1 MTSATLVSIVMPTY
15 KPRFF
20 GQALDS
26 VLAQTYPAL
35 ELVICDDNGD
45 GAIEALLASRLAD
58 APSPIRYHRN
68 PTRLG
73 ELGST
78 LKGIGLA
85 QGEYVKFLHDDDVL
99 EPDCIAQLVEAIER
113 NPGTAMASSRR
124 RRIDDDGV
132 PLPDILATSFPFA
145 EDVLIDGPEL
155 VSFLSDHA
163 INFIGEPSC
172 VLCRRADLVAL
183 GDTLM
188 MLNGKPI
195 HWVGDLAIYVKLLR
209 HGNLAFLASPLTHF
223 RVSSAQFSQAG
234 RDQVG
239 VGDQGHEDLR
249 QGIRQLGWR
258 REHGDNRQVRVAPL
272 SPHKARVFKS
282 VDLVNALMQ
291 SAGMAERVSP
301 ATWLGVRHP
310 STVQRALI
318 QARLQ
323 AHAGGPRIAVLLI
336 DRHGDTAAVAATR
349 DSLDAVA
356 CYQQHQTWVIS
367 STPQQVAAHGERGV
381 LIDAHGLATTL
392 NRVIAAQDA
401 VDWVL
406 LVEAGSLFTTSG
418 LMMLA
423 LEMLAL
429 PDHCQA
435 VYADEVMALDNDQLG
450 LALRPALYLDMLLSA
465 PATLS
470 RHWAFRHRTLLADGG
485 FPTGPSAAFELDYQ
499 LGLIE
504 RYGLACIRHL
514 AEPLLMASARPQHDD
529 EDERQAIARHLAE
542 RGYVDA
548 VVHSA
553 GPGRHAVDYRHAQQP
568 LVSILV
574 LVDGRLPQVQRC
586 LESILANTSYPHYE
600 VLLLDRGTTEPDLHG
615 WLGGIETLGMQQ
627 IRVLRFAAEPPRE
640 AVCNAAVEHARGEMV
655 LWLAAGAAVMKA
667 DWLEQLL
674 NHALRPEVGAVSGKL
689 LRGDGTVHHAG
700 MLLGLGAPAARA
712 FEGAAFDESGYLQR
726 LQLDQNYSALSGECL
741 MLPRQLFVDAGGFAQ
756 EPALA
761 QWSDVDLCLRLQQAG
776 YLNVYAARA
785 QLLIDPLD
793 APAAALD
800 EEAMYARWLPVMA
813 NDPAYNPGF
822 SLDPGAGFQLADP
835 RASWRPLQSW
845 RPLPSVIALPADIE
859 GCGHYRVIQ
868 PLRALRE
875 AGMAE
880 GVLFNG
886 YLEISELAR
895 QDPDVVIL
903 QRQVGEARLEAMRRM
918 KALSRAFKVYELDD
932 YLPNLPLK
940 NAHREHMPK
949 DILKTLRRGLGM
961 VDRFVVS
968 TPALAEAFAGLH
980 SDIRV
985 AENRLPPHWWE
996 QLPVQAE
1003 RQGGKPRIGWA
1014 GGASHT
1020 GDLELI
1026 ADVVKELADE
1036 VEWVFLGMYPFALR
1050 QHIHQFQPGVPID
1063 QYPAA
1068 LAALDLDLA
1077 LAPVEQNLFNECK
1090 SNLRLLEYGACGYPV
1105 IASDVRCYQGSLPVT
1120 LVKNRYRDWIGA
1132 IREHLADLGAARA
1145 QGAALR
1151 EAVRRDWMLSGSNL
1165 DTWRAA
1171 WLPD

>member
-1 MTSATLVSIVMPTY
+1 MPAY
-15 KPRFF
+15 KPRYFA
-20 GQALDS
+20 QALDS

-45 GAIEALLASRLAD
+45 GTIESILAPHLAS
-58 APSPIRYHRN
+58 APFPIRYHRN

-78 LKGIGLA
+78 IKGIGLA

-99 EPDCIAQLVEAIER
+99 QPDCVAQLVEAIER
-113 NPGTAMASSRR
+113 NAGTAMASSRR
-124 RRIDDDGV
+124 QRIDDDGA
-132 PLPDILATSFPFA
+132 PLPDILATSFPFDD
-145 EDVLIDGPEL
+145 DVLIDGPEL
-155 VSFLSDHA
+155 VSFLADHA

-172 VLCRRADLVAL
+172 VLARRTDLLAL
-183 GDTLM
+183 GNELM

-195 HWVGDLAIYVKLLR
+195 DWVGDLAIYVKLLR

-258 REHGDNRQVRVAPL
+258 RETGDNRQVRVAPL

-310 STVQRALI
+310 SEVQRGLI
-318 QARLQ
+318 DARLQ

-336 DRHGDTAAVAATR
+336 DRQGDAAAVAATR
-349 DSLDAVA
+349 ASLDAVA
-356 CYQQHQTWVIS
+356 CYRQHHTWVIS
-367 STPQQVAAHGERGV
+367 SAPQQVAGLGERGV
-381 LIDAHGLATTL
+381 LIDGHGLPATL

-401 VDWVL
+401 IDWVL
-406 LVEAGSLFTTSG
+406 LVDAGSLFTASG
-418 LMMLA
+418 LLMLA

-429 PDHCQA
+429 PDECQA
-435 VYADEVMALDNDQLG
+435 IYADEVVALDHGQLG
-450 LALRPALYLDMLLSA
+450 LALRPALYLDVLLSA
-465 PATLS
+465 PSTMS
-470 RHWAFRHRTLLADGG
+470 RHWLFRHGTLLADGG
-485 FPTGPSAAFELDYQ
+485 FPTGPGAAFELGYQ
-499 LGLIE
+499 LGLVE
-504 RYGLACIRHL
+504 RYGLGCIRHI
-514 AEPLLMASARPQHDD
+514 AEPLLVASAAPPQDD
-529 EDERQAIARHLAE
+529 EDEQRAIARHLAA
-542 RGYVDA
+542 RGYMDA
-548 VVHSA
+548 RVHSA
-553 GPGRHAVDYRHAQQP
+553 GPGRHAVDYQHAQQP

-574 LVDGRLPQVQRC
+574 LIDGRLPQVQRC

-600 VLLLDRGTTEPDLHG
+600 VLLLDRASSQPELRD
-615 WLGGIETLGMQQ
+615 WLAGIEALGMHQ
-627 IRVLRFAAEPPRE
+627 IRVLRFAGEPARE
-640 AVCNAAVEHARGEMV
+640 AVCNAAAEHARGAV
-655 LWLAAGAAVMKA
+655 LLWLSAGAAVMKA
-667 DWLEQLL
+667 DWLDQLL
-674 NHALRPEVGAVSGKL
+674 NHALRPEVGAVAGKL

-700 MLLGLGAPAARA
+700 LLLGLGAPVARA

-741 MLPRQLFVDAGGFAQ
+741 MLPRQLFIDAGGFAQ

-785 QLLIDPLD
+785 QLLIDPPD
-793 APAAALD
+793 ALPATALE

-813 NDPAYNPGF
+813 NDPAYNLGF
-822 SLDPGAGFQLADP
+822 SLDPGAGFALADP

-845 RPLPSVIALPADIE
+845 RPLPRVLALPADIE

-868 PLRALRE
+868 PLRALRG
-875 AGMAE
+875 AGLAE

-886 YLEISELAR
+886 YLEIAELAR

-940 NAHREHMPK
+940 NAHRAQMPK
-949 DILKTLRRGLGM
+949 DILKTVRRGLGM

-985 AENRLPPHWWE
+985 VENRLPPHWWE
-996 QLPVQAE
+996 SLPE
-1003 RQGGKPRIGWA
+1003 RKVRHGGKPRVGWA

-1026 ADVVKELADE
+1026 ADVVKELAGE
-1036 VEWVFLGMYPFALR
+1036 VEWVFMGMYPFALR
-1050 QHIHQFQPGVPID
+1050 QHIHQFQPGVQID
-1063 QYPAA
+1063 HYPAA

-1077 LAPVEQNLFNECK
+1077 LAPVEQNLFNACK

-1120 LVKNRYRDWIGA
+1120 LVKNRYRDWVGA
-1132 IREHLADLGAARA
+1132 IREHLADPVATRA
-1145 QGAALR
+1145 KGAALR
-1151 EAVRRDWMLSGSNL
+1151 EVVRRDWMLSGSNL